1 MGVVQRGDD
10 GDRHCGFELL
20 DLTKVAF
27 RDELAG
33 GEFRE
38 RVVAFGVR
46 GAGQHVS
53 TRPIQAN
60 QSTLRPPPA
69 RPPSS
74 IGFAKR

>member
-38 RVVAFGVR
+38 RLVAFGVR

-53 TRPIQAN
+53 TKPIQVN
-60 QSTLRPPPA
+60 QSALRAPPA
-69 RPPSS
+69 RPRSW
-74 IGFAKR
+74 IGFARR